1 MITSISQLA
10 RRSCAPACIM
20 ALAFLAACVSPGVEV
35 TAIPARIDYLCANEK
50 ILSVAR
56 TPDLRVAG
64 VLVDGKEIL
73 LTGADSAAQEKYSN
87 GRYSLYLDGERAM
100 LEDDGL
106 VLFGP
111 CVSPV
116 PLPTYYR

>member
-1 MITSISQLA
+1 MTTTPFAKTRRRCTSVCLISL
-10 RRSCAPACIM
+10 P
-20 ALAFLAACVSPGVEV
+20 LLAACVAPGVEM
-35 TAIPARIDYLCANEK
+35 TAIPARIDYVCADNK
-50 ILSVAR
+50 VLPVAR
-56 TPDLRVAG
+56 TENLRIAG
-64 VLVDGKEIL
+64 VLVDGQEIL
-73 LTGADSAAQEKYSN
+73 LTRADSAAQEKYSN

-100 LEDDGL
+100 LEDDGR

>member
-1 MITSISQLA
+1 M
-10 RRSCAPACIM
+10 
-20 ALAFLAACVSPGVEV
+20 
-35 TAIPARIDYLCANEK
+35 K
-50 ILSVAR
+50 K
-56 TPDLRVAG
+56 
-64 VLVDGKEIL
+64 VDAVIVGFGW
-73 LTGADSAAQEKYSN
+73 TGADSAAQEKYSN

>member
-1 MITSISQLA
+1 MTTTPFAKPRRRCTSACLISL
-10 RRSCAPACIM
+10 P
-20 ALAFLAACVSPGVEV
+20 LLAACVAPGVEM
-35 TAIPARIDYLCANEK
+35 TAIPARIDYVCADNK
-50 ILSVAR
+50 VLPVAR
-56 TPDLRVAG
+56 TENLRIAG
-64 VLVDGKEIL
+64 VLVDGQEIL
-73 LTGADSAAQEKYSN
+73 LARADSAAQEKYSN

-100 LEDDGL
+100 LEDDGR

>member
-1 MITSISQLA
+1 MTTTPFAKTRRRCTSVCLISL
-10 RRSCAPACIM
+10 P
-20 ALAFLAACVSPGVEV
+20 LLAACVSPGVEM
-35 TAIPARIDYLCANEK
+35 TAIPARIDYVCADNK
-50 ILSVAR
+50 VLPVAR
-56 TPDLRVAG
+56 TENLRIAG
-64 VLVDGKEIL
+64 VLVDGQEIL
-73 LTGADSAAQEKYSN
+73 LTRADSAAQEKYSN

-100 LEDDGL
+100 LEDDGR

>member
-1 MITSISQLA
+1 MTTTPFAKTRRRCTSVCLISL
-10 RRSCAPACIM
+10 P
-20 ALAFLAACVSPGVEV
+20 LLAACVSPGVEM
-35 TAIPARIDYLCANEK
+35 TAIPARIDYVCADNK
-50 ILSVAR
+50 VLPVAR
-56 TPDLRVAG
+56 TENLRIAG
-64 VLVDGKEIL
+64 VLVDGQEIL
-73 LTGADSAAQEKYSN
+73 LARADSAAQEKYSN

-100 LEDDGL
+100 LEDDGR